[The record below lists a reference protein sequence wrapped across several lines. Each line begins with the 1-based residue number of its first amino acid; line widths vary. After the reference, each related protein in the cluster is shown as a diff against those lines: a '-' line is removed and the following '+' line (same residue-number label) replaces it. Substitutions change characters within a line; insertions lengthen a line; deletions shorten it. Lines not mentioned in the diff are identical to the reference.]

1 MTLNRS
7 LHHKF
12 SVQRMYLPREQEG
25 KVLTN
30 LGNLHDGIVLGV
42 TVGILRD
49 TDALIRLGRSTSGKG
64 LELFY
69 SGLHVELPKITTSF
83 ADPRANGRS
92 FDSRASLEN
101 QQQY

>member
-69 SGLHVELPKITTSF
+69 SGLHVELPKITTFF